1 MLQQNWDE
9 HRRYRFR
16 AGQVFGPVPVLLVQH
31 IDRDEDGAVVQD
43 EDVDH
48 GPAAKREDQL
58 IIEVDLTDMILG

>member
-1 MLQQNWDE
+1 
-9 HRRYRFR
+9 
-16 AGQVFGPVPVLLVQH
+16 VLLVQH